1 MHAQASHVLAVTFQT
16 RPAAGQLAAVSLL
29 EAWRTRPN
37 FDTLN
42 NVANSATFGQ
52 VTTANAAAPNSVG
65 TEIRVLAEKTRR
77 KTAERERP
85 ATALPLRLLPAPK
98 PKAKEWIGFLDRLP
112 HAWPENR

>member
-1 MHAQASHVLAVTFQT
+1 LRAQTSHVLAVTFQT

-37 FDTLN
+37 FNTPN

-65 TEIRVLAEKTRR
+65 TEVRILGEKTRR
-77 KTAERERP
+77 K
-85 ATALPLRLLPAPK
+85 
-98 PKAKEWIGFLDRLP
+98 PKAKE
-112 HAWPENR
+112 